1 MTTQN
6 RLNLEIRDP
15 QIIKTVIV
23 PVSNNLK
30 AKVTTAINAVV
41 NAIKD
46 KHL

>member
-23 PVSNNLK
+23 PVSNVLK
-30 AKVTTAINAVV
+30 TKVTTAINAIAT
-41 NAIKD
+41 AIKN